1 MAKDLTTSNVHR
13 KNILNN
19 KYALQE
25 IEQEVAFPG
34 ILFEGSL
41 RYTKRQIAQF
51 YDIDERTIERYLEQH
66 EDEFSSNG
74 YEVLVGKRLKE
85 FKVAYEQ
92 YINDLADGKDRN
104 VPTMPDDVKD
114 MNVPNMSDGSDTG
127 VGTTDS
133 DVTDMDVAN
142 MDESIKKTSILGV
155 FSFRAF
161 LNIGMLLTESDR
173 AKQLRALILDI
184 VIDTINS
191 KIGGNTKYINQ
202 REEEFLPSAIR
213 EFNYRRAFTGALDEC
228 IVDNK
233 WKYAQFTDAVY
244 KSIFHENAREYKK
257 ILNLKSRDS
266 ARDTMYSEVLDL
278 IAAYE
283 NGFAAIL
290 YKKKE
295 EINRKLTMPEAQQ
308 LFKLFEQF
316 HNAAFTPL
324 LEKARTL
331 MASRDMVFRDA
342 LHEKLKSY
350 VTHLTADE
358 FEKFLGEK
366 SRALEERLRENIDVF
381 KRLKDR

>member
-1 MAKDLTTSNVHR
+1 MAKDLTTSNIHR

-25 IEQEVAFPG
+25 IEQEVVFPG
-34 ILFEGSL
+34 ILFEDRF

-66 EDEFSSNG
+66 EDEFKENG
-74 YEVLVGKRLKE
+74 YEVLRGKRLND
-85 FKVAYEQ
+85 FKQAFEQ
-92 YINDLADGKDRN
+92 YIRDLYDGKDMI
-104 VPTMPDDVKD
+104 VPTMPDGSDTDVGTMESDDTD
-114 MNVPNMSDGSDTG
+114 MNV
-127 VGTTDS
+127 
-133 DVTDMDVAN
+133 AIIE
-142 MDESIKKTSILGV
+142 ESIKKTSVLGV
-155 FSFRAF
+155 FSFRSF

-184 VIDTINS
+184 VIDTINR

-213 EFNYRRAFTGALDEC
+213 EFNYRQAFTDALDDC

-244 KSIFHENAREYKK
+244 KFVFHENAKEYKQ
-257 ILNLKSRDS
+257 ILKLKQKDS
-266 ARDTMYSEVLDL
+266 VRGTMYSEVLDL

-283 NGFAAIL
+283 NGFADL
-290 YKKKE
+290 LKKKKKE
-295 EINRKLTMPEAQQ
+295 KGRKLGIPEAKL
-308 LFKLFEQF
+308 LFEQFEQF

-342 LHEKLKSY
+342 LHEKLKNY

-366 SRALEERLRENIDVF
+366 SKIFAERLKENIDVF

>member
-1 MAKDLTTSNVHR
+1 MAKDLTTSDIHR

-19 KYALQE
+19 RYALQE
-25 IEQEVAFPG
+25 IEKEVAFPG
-34 ILFEGSL
+34 ILFEGNL

-51 YDIDERTIERYLEQH
+51 YDIDERTINRYLEQH
-66 EDEFSSNG
+66 EDEFKGSG
-74 YEVLVGKRLKE
+74 YEVLSGKRLKE
-85 FKVAYEQ
+85 FKEAYDK
-92 YINDLADGKDRN
+92 YISDLTDGKDIN
-104 VPTMPDDVKD
+104 VPTIPADVKD
-114 MNVPNMSDGSDTG
+114 IDVPIIKDDTDTR
-127 VGTTDS
+127 VGI
-133 DVTDMDVAN
+133 
-142 MDESIKKTSILGV
+142 MDESIKKTSVLGI
-155 FSFRAF
+155 FTFRTF
-161 LNIGMLLTESDR
+161 LNIGMLLTESNR

-184 VIDTINS
+184 VIDTINA

-202 REEEFLPSAIR
+202 REEEFLPSSIR
-213 EFNYRRAFTGALDEC
+213 EFNYRQAFTSALDDC

-244 KSIFHENAREYKK
+244 QSIFHENAKEYKQ
-257 ILNLKSRDS
+257 ILRLKQKDS

-283 NGFAAIL
+283 NGFAAFL
-290 YKKKE
+290 CNKKE
-295 EINRKLTMPEAQQ
+295 DLGRELTMPEANLLFQQ
-308 LFKLFEQF
+308 FENA
-316 HNAAFTPL
+316 HNAAFQPL

-366 SRALEERLRENIDVF
+366 SMALEERLKENIDVF

>member
-127 VGTTDS
+127 VGIIDS
-133 DVTDMDVAN
+133 DVTDMNVAN
-142 MDESIKKTSILGV
+142 ISKAPKVGV

-213 EFNYRRAFTGALDEC
+213 EFNYRQAFTDALDDC

-244 KSIFHENAREYKK
+244 KSIFHENAKEYKQ
-257 ILNLKSRDS
+257 ILKLKQKESV
-266 ARDTMYSEVLDL
+266 RDTMYSEVLDL

-283 NGFAAIL
+283 NGFADIL
-290 YKKKE
+290 CKKKE
-295 EINRKLTMPEAQQ
+295 EKGRKLTMPEAKL
-308 LFKLFEQF
+308 LFNQFEKF
-316 HNAAFTPL
+316 HDAAFTPL

-342 LHEKLKSY
+342 LHEKLKNY

-366 SRALEERLRENIDVF
+366 SKTLEERLKENIDVF